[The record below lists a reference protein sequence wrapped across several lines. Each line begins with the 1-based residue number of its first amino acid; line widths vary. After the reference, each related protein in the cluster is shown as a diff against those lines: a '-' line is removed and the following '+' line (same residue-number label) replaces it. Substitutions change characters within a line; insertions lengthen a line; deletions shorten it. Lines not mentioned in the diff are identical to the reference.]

1 MATSLEAEDDA
12 YVVGFADE
20 LDENGRRLVV
30 RNGHAVASHGEG
42 GGGTGR
48 GVSPAIIRTNPLL
61 NVVQTM

>member
-1 MATSLEAEDDA
+1 
-12 YVVGFADE
+12 VVGFADE